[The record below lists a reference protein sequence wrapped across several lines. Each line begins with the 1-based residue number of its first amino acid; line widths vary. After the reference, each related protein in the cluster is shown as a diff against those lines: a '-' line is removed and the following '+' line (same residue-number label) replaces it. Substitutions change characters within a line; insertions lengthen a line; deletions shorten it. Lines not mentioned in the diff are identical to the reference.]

1 MKINVYNMENLNT
14 FSKLIKLNKNI
25 ILLIILVF
33 TTSIFTLYSAAG
45 GSLSPWAS
53 KQLTYFLLFFPIFI
67 FITLINI
74 NFWAKLAYP
83 IYFCALILLIYV
95 EFMGHTAMGATR
107 WIRFAGLSLQPSET
121 MKLGLVMGLAKYF
134 STKSLDDIKKIKYSI
149 IPLIMILLPAA
160 LVLKQPDLGTAMIL
174 VSIGVGIL
182 FVVGIQWW
190 KFAICAVL
198 CLSSLPF
205 IWKYGLH
212 DYQKKRVEVFL
223 NPESDPLGSGY
234 NITQSKIAIGSGG
247 FFGKG
252 YLQGTQ
258 SHLSF
263 LPEKQTDFIFT
274 MYTEE
279 MGFVGGLYLITLYSI
294 ITAFV
299 FWIAFKSRYTYGRI
313 IASGMGFIIFSHVFV
328 NIGMVMGLLPVVG
341 VPLPLMSYGGTITV
355 STLLAFGFIM
365 NADLYKN
372 EEIKTRQNF
381 LKY

>member
-1 MKINVYNMENLNT
+1 MENLST
-14 FSKLIKLNKNI
+14 FSKLIKINKNI

-45 GSLSPWAS
+45 GSFFPWAS
-53 KQLTYFLLFFPIFI
+53 KQLTYFLLFFPLFI
-67 FITLINI
+67 FITLVNI

-83 IYFCALILLIYV
+83 IYFGALLLLIYV

-121 MKLGLVMGLAKYF
+121 MKLGLVMGLARYF
-134 STKSLDDIKKIKYSI
+134 SSKSLEEIKQIKYSI
-149 IPLIMILLPAA
+149 VPLLMIFIPAL

-174 VSIGVGIL
+174 ISIGVGIL

-190 KFAICAVL
+190 KFAICAL
-198 CLSSLPF
+198 ICLLFLP
-205 IWKYGLH
+205 IAWKYGLH

-279 MGFVGGLYLITLYSI
+279 MGFVGGFYLVSLYLIVIAI
-294 ITAFV
+294 I
-299 FWIAFKSRYTYGRI
+299 FWIAFKSKYTYGRI
-313 IASGMGFIIFSHVFV
+313 IASGMGFIIFFHVFI
-328 NIGMVMGLLPVVG
+328 NIGMVMGILPVVG

-372 EEIKTRQNF
+372 EELKTKQNF
-381 LKY
+381 IIKY